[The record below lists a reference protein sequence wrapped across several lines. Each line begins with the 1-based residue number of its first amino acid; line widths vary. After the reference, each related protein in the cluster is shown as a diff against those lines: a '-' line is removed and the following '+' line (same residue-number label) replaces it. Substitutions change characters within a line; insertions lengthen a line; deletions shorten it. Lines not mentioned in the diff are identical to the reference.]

1 LTWQKTSL
9 ALILSFVIAFSF
21 IALIQLEKNNSIRVN
36 SNGFLASNFV
46 SWNHFGSLTFPAPTH
61 CTPVFYNQITL
72 EDVVKESP
80 ISLSSNSTRTE
91 VYNFVVANPG
101 IQFRAICT
109 GLSIAIGTAEFHLGI
124 LKKAGLISFVRD
136 GKYKRFFA
144 SKKFSQ
150 KEMKLLSLLRHETIR
165 KILKTLSDEKT
176 VSHNKLASNLLIT
189 SQGLTWQMN
198 RLREEGVIQECCYRI
213 KVTYSLKE
221 EYVQL
226 LPELICV
233 IEK

>member
-36 SNGFLASNFV
+36 SNGLLTSNFV
-46 SWNHFGSLTFPAPTH
+46 SWNHFGSLTYPAPTY
-61 CTPVFYNQITL
+61 CTPVFYNQIGL
-72 EDVVKESP
+72 QDVVKESP
-80 ISLSSNSTRTE
+80 IFLSSNSTRTE

-124 LKKAGLISFVRD
+124 LKKAGLIYFLRD

-165 KILKTLSDEKT
+165 KILKTIANEKT
-176 VSHNKLASNLLIT
+176 VSHNKLASNLSIT
-189 SQGLTWQMN
+189 SQGLTWQMK
-198 RLREEGVIQECCYRI
+198 RLREEGVIQECYHRI